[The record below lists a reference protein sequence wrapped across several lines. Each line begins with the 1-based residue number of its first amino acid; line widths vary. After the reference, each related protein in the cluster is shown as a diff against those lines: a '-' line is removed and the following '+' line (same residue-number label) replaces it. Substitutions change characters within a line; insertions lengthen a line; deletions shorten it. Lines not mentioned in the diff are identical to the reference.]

1 MPCGEGP
8 GMEWTPGTGGW
19 GGRDH
24 SSWVAK
30 SNLIITPPLTTPI
43 GGTTPRRDQ
52 EEGLEMGRAAGG
64 PRWKV
69 WGPWLSWVV
78 GHPSLRAPLRGMFPL
93 SWTRV
98 PGPARPQLRHKV
110 ANT

>member
-52 EEGLEMGRAAGG
+52 EEGLEMGRAAGDLRSLVELGCWTSLPQG
-64 PRWKV
+64 PSQGDV
-69 WGPWLSWVV
+69 
-78 GHPSLRAPLRGMFPL
+78 PSELDQSPRA
-93 SWTRV
+93 
-98 PGPARPQLRHKV
+98 GPATAQTQSGQHLSS
-110 ANT
+110 AS